1 MCFSFAGETMA
12 ADANQ
17 LQDLHEFLRAGD
29 GDSFRRFIENLNPL
43 SVAEQ
48 SRITY
53 QMIIIH
59 STTYSTYGDSYPC
72 IG

>member
-1 MCFSFAGETMA
+1 MA

-17 LQDLHEFLRAGD
+17 LQDICESLRAGD
-29 GDSFRRFIENLNPL
+29 GDSFRRFIENLNPW

-53 QMIIIH
+53 QIIIIH
-59 STTYSTYGDSYPC
+59 STTNSTYGDS
-72 IG
+72 

>member
-1 MCFSFAGETMA
+1 MSFSFAGETMA

-17 LQDLHEFLRAGD
+17 LQDLCEFLRAGD
-29 GDSFRRFIENLNPL
+29 GDSFRTFIENLNPS

-59 STTYSTYGDSYPC
+59 STTYSTYGNS
-72 IG
+72 